1 MENKNYQ
8 KVSVGQEPR
17 VELHDELNLTGA
29 EISVNVLPAGAN
41 VPFVHSHKQNE
52 EIYFITEGEGKV
64 VIDGEDVFV
73 KAGDFIRISPK
84 AKRQFFASDKVALKF
99 ICIQVKENSLQNYTL
114 TDAVVY

>member
-8 KVSVGQEPR
+8 KVSVGQEPI
-17 VELHDELNLTGA
+17 VELYDELNLTGA

-52 EIYFITEGEGKV
+52 EIYYITEGEGKV
-64 VIDGEDVFV
+64 VIDGEEVFV
-73 KAGDFIRISPK
+73 KRDFIRILPRV
-84 AKRQFFASDKVALKF
+84 KRKFFAFEKELKF